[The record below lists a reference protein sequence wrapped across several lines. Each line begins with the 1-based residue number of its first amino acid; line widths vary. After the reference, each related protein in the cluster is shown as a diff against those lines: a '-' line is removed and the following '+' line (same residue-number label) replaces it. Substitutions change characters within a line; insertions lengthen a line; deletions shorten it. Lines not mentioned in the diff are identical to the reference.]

1 MIAVEPHRLSSAD
14 LLAGFGF
21 LLKDVSRLYVQR
33 FEQRA
38 RTLGFTLAQS
48 KALIYL
54 AKHEGISQAQLSELC
69 DIEPMN
75 LVRILDRMEADGWV
89 ERRQDPADR
98 RARQLYIQPKARPL
112 LDELQR
118 VSRLTREEAFHRIPS
133 ADVEV
138 LMDLLQ
144 RIQQN
149 LGALSALATDSSPP
163 PELAVRGTNT
173 PSGATSAPQRMASL
187 ERTKL

>member
-1 MIAVEPHRLSSAD
+1 MDPLPS
-14 LLAGFGF
+14 FGF
-21 LLKDVSRLYVQR
+21 LLRDVSRLYVQR

-54 AKHEGISQAQLSELC
+54 AKHEGISQSQLSELC

-89 ERRQDPADR
+89 ERRNDPADR
-98 RARQLYIQPKARPL
+98 RARQLFIHSKARPL
-112 LDELQR
+112 LDQLQR
-118 VSRLTREEAFHRIPS
+118 LSDLTREEAFGGIPAS
-133 ADVEV
+133 QSDV

-144 RIQQN
+144 RIQRN
-149 LGALSALATDSSPP
+149 LASLDSSPP
-163 PELAVRGTNT
+163 DDSSPADRAPRGNDN
-173 PSGATSAPQRMASL
+173 PSGTTPTS
-187 ERTKL
+187 ERISIS